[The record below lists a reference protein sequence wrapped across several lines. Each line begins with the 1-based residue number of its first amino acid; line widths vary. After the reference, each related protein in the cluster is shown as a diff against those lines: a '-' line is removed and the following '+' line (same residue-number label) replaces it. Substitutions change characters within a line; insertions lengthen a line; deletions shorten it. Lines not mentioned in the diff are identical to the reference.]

1 MARIAVIRTILKR
14 RFEDFGG
21 SGVYIFEFELKECVL
36 DWMFEKSN
44 ASSLVI
50 DCLYRYFFNFQSNER
65 RKSFGLPAKPTG
77 RSEGA
82 AQNYSTE

>member
-14 RFEDFGG
+14 CFEDFGR
-21 SGVYIFEFELKECVL
+21 SGVYIFEFDLKECML
-36 DWMFEKSN
+36 DWMVEKSN
-44 ASSLVI
+44 ASYLVI